1 MTYFTNLVSPRQ
13 DRVSL
18 PPTARIRTVTFRH
31 PTLTPSHLSALTN
44 IQTLQ
49 SVMGGGN
56 KKLKVTSFSWDR
68 TIQTS
73 AAYMGQILQEEENE
87 QNMSIFLTFTV
98 TKCFDFFYLW
108 QLSPKLQTALTGAL
122 DELEGNQ
129 KQEKSPTYNFQGD
142 GHITSGTDV
151 HA

>member
-1 MTYFTNLVSPRQ
+1 MIVLDTENLLLLSLMTYFTNLVSPRQ

-18 PPTARIRTVTFRH
+18 PPTARIRTVTSRH

-56 KKLKVTSFSWDR
+56 KKLKVTSFSWDH

-73 AAYMGQILQEEENE
+73 AAYMGQILQDEENE

-98 TKCFDFFYLW
+98 TKCFGFFIYDNLYLPNFK
-108 QLSPKLQTALTGAL
+108 QL
-122 DELEGNQ
+122 
-129 KQEKSPTYNFQGD
+129 
-142 GHITSGTDV
+142 
-151 HA
+151 

>member
-18 PPTARIRTVTFRH
+18 PPTARIRTVTSRH

-98 TKCFDFFYLW
+98 TKCFDFFYL
-108 QLSPKLQTALTGAL
+108 
-122 DELEGNQ
+122 
-129 KQEKSPTYNFQGD
+129 
-142 GHITSGTDV
+142 
-151 HA
+151 

>member
-1 MTYFTNLVSPRQ
+1 MIVLDTENLLLLSLMTYFTNLVSPRQ

-18 PPTARIRTVTFRH
+18 PPTARIRTVTSRH
-31 PTLTPSHLSALTN
+31 PTLTPGHLSALTN

-56 KKLKVTSFSWDR
+56 KKLKVTGFSWAR

-73 AAYMGQILQEEENE
+73 
-87 QNMSIFLTFTV
+87 TV
-98 TKCFDFFYLW
+98 
-108 QLSPKLQTALTGAL
+108 
-122 DELEGNQ
+122 
-129 KQEKSPTYNFQGD
+129 
-142 GHITSGTDV
+142 TDV

>member
-1 MTYFTNLVSPRQ
+1 
-13 DRVSL
+13 
-18 PPTARIRTVTFRH
+18 
-31 PTLTPSHLSALTN
+31 
-44 IQTLQ
+44 
-49 SVMGGGN
+49 MGGGN
-56 KKLKVTSFSWDR
+56 KKLKVTSFLWDR

-73 AAYMGQILQEEENE
+73 AAYMGQILQDEENE

-108 QLSPKLQTALTGAL
+108 QLSPKLETALTGAL

-129 KQEKSPTYNFQGD
+129 KKGKSPIYNFQGD